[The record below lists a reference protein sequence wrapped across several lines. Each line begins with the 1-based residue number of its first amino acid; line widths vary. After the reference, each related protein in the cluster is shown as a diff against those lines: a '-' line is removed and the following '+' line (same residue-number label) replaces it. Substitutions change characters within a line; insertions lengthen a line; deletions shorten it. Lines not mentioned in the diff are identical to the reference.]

1 MKKISSENRKLLRC
15 LVRSSHFVK
24 SFYGSRSNPIHKFPS
39 SEAFE
44 PTNQSNCVFSLT
56 KTFTAQNHTC
66 IHYSRESYFKCLS
79 AQSHTSNVLQPRVR
93 LRMYTAQSHTSILL
107 QPGVTL
113 LPFYSPNHTFNFV
126 QPRIIPSIFYS
137 PVLGAVRNPLTFYY
151 ICPCQLCHY
160 PLAERNISKLY

>member
-1 MKKISSENRKLLRC
+1 MGIEACVESTFMKKISSENRKLLRC

-24 SFYGSRSNPIHKFPS
+24 SFYGSRSNPSHKFRS

-66 IHYSRESYFKCLS
+66 IRYSRESYFKCLS

-93 LRMYTAQSHTSILL
+93 LRMLYSPESYFYPFIARSHTSTIL
-107 QPGVTL
+107 QPKSY
-113 LPFYSPNHTFNFV
+113 F
-126 QPRIIPSIFYS
+126 
-137 PVLGAVRNPLTFYY
+137 
-151 ICPCQLCHY
+151 
-160 PLAERNISKLY
+160 